1 MSNKSFLK
9 LFFILSII
17 TTLIS
22 FYLSFFGYSK
32 DNLVIK
38 SKERVEQTKDNSQIV
53 FVGDSSLE
61 YGLDENYFSK
71 LINKKVSN
79 LALTAGAH
87 NLSGTFNM
95 IRNVVKNNN
104 NIKYIIIM
112 HNPSI
117 WSHDF
122 SEGGYCSTLDD
133 LENTEVIKNTFI
145 NEFECFRYKYMNIK
159 FIKKS
164 FKQSKERKK
173 EKYTYH
179 DGLLDIKDKLSN
191 NEFIEYGK
199 INLLKYKEIK
209 MIDDYLENKDIKVI
223 YVQGTLHKEVYL
235 KYSEVIKKQHDIL
248 KNLKNITFVEQ
259 YIYPLNENMGDAENH
274 VHESYK
280 LKSTEFY
287 YSILKDYLK
296 Y

>member
-17 TTLIS
+17 TTLIL
-22 FYLSFFGYSK
+22 FYLSFLGYSK

-61 YGLDENYFSK
+61 YGLDEKYFSE
-71 LINKKVSN
+71 LTNKKVSN

-95 IRNVVKNNN
+95 IRNVIKNNE
-104 NIKYIIIM
+104 KVEYIVIM
-112 HNPSI
+112 QNPSI

-122 SEGGYCSTLDD
+122 SEGGYCSTLDS
-133 LENTEVIKNTFI
+133 LHNEEVINNTFI
-145 NEFECFRYKYMNIK
+145 YEFECFRYKYMNIK
-159 FIKKS
+159 FIKKA
-164 FKQSKERKK
+164 FKKTKERKK
-173 EKYTYH
+173 QEYKYK
-179 DGLLDIKDKLSN
+179 DGSLNIHEKLSN
-191 NEFIEYGK
+191 NEFTEYEK
-199 INLLKYKEIK
+199 IDSLKQKEIK
-209 MIDDYLENKDIKVI
+209 MIDDYLENKNIKVF
-223 YVQGTLHKEVYL
+223 YVQGTLHEEVYW
-235 KYSEVIKKQHDIL
+235 KYSEMIKMQHDIL
-248 KNLKNITFVEQ
+248 KKLKNITFIEE
-259 YIYPLNENMGDAENH
+259 YLYPSNENIGDTENH
-274 VHESYK
+274 VDESYK

-287 YSILKDYLK
+287 YSILKNYIV